1 MSKLC
6 ILHFW
11 SDSRVTLVVIVAAHV
26 GHHLLRVDGLSI
38 HLVLVLVLILLLL
51 GVVLVV
57 IVHSHVCLLLC
68 LEFFG
73 VRTLVEVSA

>member
-1 MSKLC
+1 M
-6 ILHFW
+6 
-11 SDSRVTLVVIVAAHV
+11 VIIAAHV